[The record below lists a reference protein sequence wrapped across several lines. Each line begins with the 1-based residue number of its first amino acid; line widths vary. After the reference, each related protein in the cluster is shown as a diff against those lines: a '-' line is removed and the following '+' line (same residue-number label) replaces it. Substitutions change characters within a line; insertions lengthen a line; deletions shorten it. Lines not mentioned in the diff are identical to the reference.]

1 MSPWVWAVLAVVIAV
16 AVYAIWRKKAAKP
29 ATPPSKSIDTT
40 VAGVTAEDE
49 RGLSPQQVIV
59 NLQSGDRLSLVTKE
73 NDGKKAVQ
81 VQARGGGVV
90 GWLQDNVALD
100 VLPALDAGQRVDC
113 RIADIT
119 GGTRGNP
126 NFGVSITIEV
136 Y

>member
-1 MSPWVWAVLAVVIAV
+1 MSPWVWVVLAVVVVV
-16 AVYAIWRKKAAKP
+16 AVVLVWRKKFATP
-29 ATPPSKSIDTT
+29 ATPPSKTFDTT

-59 NLQSGDRLSLVTKE
+59 NLQSGDRLSLVAKD
-73 NDGKKAVQ
+73 NDGTMAVQ

-90 GWLQDNVALD
+90 GWLQDNVADD
-100 VLPALDAGQRVDC
+100 VLPALQGGKRVDC

-126 NFGVSITIEV
+126 NFGVSIKIEV